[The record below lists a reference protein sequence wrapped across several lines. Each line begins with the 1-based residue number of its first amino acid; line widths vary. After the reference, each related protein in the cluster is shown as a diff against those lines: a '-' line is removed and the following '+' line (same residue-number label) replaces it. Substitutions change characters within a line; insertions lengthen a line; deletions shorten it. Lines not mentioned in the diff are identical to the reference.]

1 MYILDHLKLNRI
13 AKENKIKTHF
23 AAVLNN
29 PLCINAQNYTENKH
43 VQMKFFTTSNKRISD
58 EME

>member
-29 PLCINAQNYTENKH
+29 PLCINAQNYTEHKY
-43 VQMKFFTTSNKRISD
+43 VQMKFYATSYKRIFD
-58 EME
+58 EL